1 LNRARQSE
9 MSPHRDPDFTLSR
22 RDFATRPHARIAV
35 GKAVPIATARLKIGD
50 VDVSKPVAKD
60 DKAARFTVRLTAGKA
75 QLQTSFYDEHGQEL
89 CGAFYVSVRRL
100 GRDH

>member
-1 LNRARQSE
+1 
-9 MSPHRDPDFTLSR
+9 MSPHRDRDFTLSR
-22 RDFATRPHARIAV
+22 RGFATRHHARIAV

-50 VDVSKPVAKD
+50 ADVSKAVAKD
-60 DKAARFTVRLTAGKA
+60 DNAATFTVRLTAGKA